1 MESTVSLPPRTLS
14 LWAAPPRRLVRLVAG
29 LWLFGTGEAL
39 VIRGGLGNSP
49 WSVFAQGVSR
59 HTPLSIGGATILTS
73 ALILLLWTRMEVR
86 PGLGTVANALLI
98 GIAIDT
104 TLGWVGE
111 ASAAP
116 VRVAAVL
123 TGIATVGVGS
133 GLYLGCRLGPG
144 PRDGLMLGLHARTG
158 RPIALL
164 RAGIEL
170 TALVTGTLLGGTA
183 GLGTVAFAV
192 LVGPAVH
199 LGVRVLPGGP
209 APGVVAVARAG

>member
-1 MESTVSLPPRTLS
+1 VESTVTLPPHALS
-14 LWAAPPRRLVRLVAG
+14 LWVAPPRRLVRLVAG

-59 HTPLSIGGATILTS
+59 HSALSIGGATILAS
-73 ALILLLWTRMEVR
+73 VLIMLLWTRMDVR

-98 GIAIDT
+98 GIAIDA

-158 RPIALL
+158 RPIALM

-170 TALVTGTLLGGTA
+170 TALVSGMLLGGSA

-192 LVGPAVH
+192 LVGPAVQ
-199 LGVRVLPGGP
+199 LGVRVLPGAP
-209 APGVVAVARAG
+209 APAAAAVVRAA